1 LRRLAT
7 LIRVLVLGGMGAL
20 TLAAQHGEASADRI
34 TQWKLVNFL
43 ILAVPVGYFIY
54 KKAGGFF
61 SGRTAEIQRGL
72 TEAARLKAEAEERCA
87 AMERRL
93 ANLDAEIESLRRQA
107 TEESSAAGERLRGE
121 TRRGL
126 ERIQAQVEQEIA
138 TAVKAGRHQL
148 RVYSAELAVGLAAG
162 KIRERM
168 TPEADSAMVASM
180 AEELSH
186 RQPDQPERSL

>member
-1 LRRLAT
+1 MRRLGT
-7 LIRVLVLGGMGAL
+7 LTRVLVLGCLGAL
-20 TLAAQHGEASADRI
+20 TLAAQHGEASTDHT

-43 ILAVPVGYFIY
+43 ILAVLVGYFIY

-61 SGRTAEIQRGL
+61 AGRTAEIQRGL
-72 TEAARLKAEAEERCA
+72 VEAARLKAEAEERCA
-87 AMERRL
+87 AMELRL

-121 TRRGL
+121 TQRGL

-138 TAVKAGRHQL
+138 TSAKAARHQL
-148 RVYSAELAVGLAAG
+148 RAYSAELAVGLAAG

-180 AEELSH
+180 VEELGH
-186 RQPDQPERSL
+186 RNPGQPGRSL

>member
-1 LRRLAT
+1 
-7 LIRVLVLGGMGAL
+7 MGAL
-20 TLAAQHGEASADRI
+20 TLAAQHGEASVDHT

-43 ILAVPVGYFIY
+43 ILALPVGYFIY
-54 KKAGGFF
+54 RKAGGFF
-61 SGRTAEIQRGL
+61 AGRTAEIQRGL
-72 TEAARLKAEAEERCA
+72 TEAAKLKADAEERCA

-138 TAVKAGRHQL
+138 TAAKAARHQL
-148 RVYSAELAVGLAAG
+148 RAYSAELAVGLAAG

-168 TPEADSAMVASM
+168 TPEADSALVASIVQ
-180 AEELSH
+180 ELSL
-186 RQPDQPERSL
+186 RNPSQPGRSL